1 MFNFLKKHRIFS
13 QIILVLIV
21 LTFALFG
28 VDSYLRG
35 RDAADVVAEIG
46 SAGISQRE
54 YGIMVSQAQ
63 DRLRPQAQQ
72 NPQAAEYLQ
81 SDAFKRSVL
90 NEMIQR
96 RVLLNQ
102 AAQMGMAVSENE
114 LREVIGSVSAFFDEN
129 GQFSAEKYEQL
140 LRAQN
145 LSPAEFERQ
154 IEQDLIVGRL
164 QNTISETAIVADSTV
179 RRLVKQRGQQREVSQ
194 LIFSPV
200 EYREKITVTDEDT
213 KKYFDDNKEL
223 FKLPE
228 RARVEYLVLNEE
240 AAAETVSV
248 TDAELEQSYN
258 DRLSEFQ
265 TKEERR
271 ASHIL
276 ISVAESASSDEKDAA
291 KKTAIEVLA
300 KLNAKE
306 GSFAELAKQFSNDPG
321 SAENGGDLGFF
332 EKGLMVESFDEAVFS
347 ASVGEI
353 QGPIETQYG
362 FHIIRLDEIKPLE
375 TTPIDEVREQLEKD
389 IKQSKVDEAY
399 IKASQT
405 FSDLVYTEFDSLQP
419 VADELKLTIQ
429 TSDWVSRDSA
439 GFNTL
444 LDKPEL
450 LQAIFSAEALNEKR
464 NTQAFEVQP
473 KTLVAARVVEHAL
486 ETDMAYE
493 DVSEEIQQ
501 FLQSK
506 GALDMAISKGTEAL
520 ETLKTG
526 GQLSDAEWSKP
537 QMVTMVKR
545 QGLHPEGLK
554 AVYGVGKDELP
565 AHLGM
570 EIDDGRYVIFK
581 VSKIVDMETVS
592 EDDMSTAKEQLV
604 QMVKQQQ
611 MSAYIAS
618 LRDKANVRIKG
629 DLFSDQP
636 VVSEE

>member
-35 RDAADVVAEIG
+35 RDATDVVAEIG
-46 SAGISQRE
+46 NAGISQRE

-291 KKTAIEVLA
+291 KKIAIEVLA

-375 TTPIDEVREQLEKD
+375 TIPIDEVREQLEKD
-389 IKQSKVDEAY
+389 IKQSKVEEAY

-405 FSDLVYTEFDSLQP
+405 FSD
-419 VADELKLTIQ
+419 
-429 TSDWVSRDSA
+429 
-439 GFNTL
+439 
-444 LDKPEL
+444 
-450 LQAIFSAEALNEKR
+450 
-464 NTQAFEVQP
+464 
-473 KTLVAARVVEHAL
+473 
-486 ETDMAYE
+486 
-493 DVSEEIQQ
+493 
-501 FLQSK
+501 
-506 GALDMAISKGTEAL
+506 
-520 ETLKTG
+520 
-526 GQLSDAEWSKP
+526 
-537 QMVTMVKR
+537 
-545 QGLHPEGLK
+545 
-554 AVYGVGKDELP
+554 
-565 AHLGM
+565 
-570 EIDDGRYVIFK
+570 
-581 VSKIVDMETVS
+581 
-592 EDDMSTAKEQLV
+592 
-604 QMVKQQQ
+604 
-611 MSAYIAS
+611 
-618 LRDKANVRIKG
+618 
-629 DLFSDQP
+629 
-636 VVSEE
+636 

>member
-35 RDAADVVAEIG
+35 RDATDVVAEIG

-200 EYREKITVTDEDT
+200 EYREKITVTEEDT

-258 DRLSEFQ
+258 ERLAEFQ

-276 ISVAESASSDEKDAA
+276 ISVAESASSEEKNSA
-291 KKTAIEVLA
+291 KKTANEVLA
-300 KLNAKE
+300 KLEAKE
-306 GSFAELAKQFSNDPG
+306 SSFAELAKQFSNDPG

-362 FHIIRLDEIKPLE
+362 FHIIRLDEIKPLL
-375 TTPIDEVREQLEKD
+375 TTPFDEVKEQLEKD
-389 IKQSKVDEAY
+389 IKQSKVEEAY

-450 LQAIFSAEALNEKR
+450 LQAIFSAEALDEKR

-520 ETLKTG
+520 ETLKKG

-565 AHLGM
+565 AHLG
-570 EIDDGRYVIFK
+570 
-581 VSKIVDMETVS
+581 
-592 EDDMSTAKEQLV
+592 
-604 QMVKQQQ
+604 
-611 MSAYIAS
+611 
-618 LRDKANVRIKG
+618 
-629 DLFSDQP
+629 
-636 VVSEE
+636 

>member
-35 RDAADVVAEIG
+35 RDATDVVAEIG

-63 DRLRPQAQQ
+63 DRLRTQAQQ

-200 EYREKITVTDEDT
+200 EYREKITVTEEDT
-213 KKYFDDNKEL
+213 KKYFGDNKEL

-258 DRLSEFQ
+258 ERLAEFQ

-276 ISVAESASSDEKDAA
+276 ISVAESASSEEKNSA
-291 KKTAIEVLA
+291 KKTANEVLA
-300 KLNAKE
+300 KLQAKE
-306 GSFAELAKQFSNDPG
+306 SSFAELAKQFSNDPG

-362 FHIIRLDEIKPLE
+362 FHIIRLDEIKPLL
-375 TTPIDEVREQLEKD
+375 TTPFDEVKEQLEKD
-389 IKQSKVDEAY
+389 IKQSKVEEAY

-450 LQAIFSAEALNEKR
+450 LQAIFSAEALDEKR

-473 KTLVAARVVEHAL
+473 KTLVAAKVIEHAL

-520 ETLKTG
+520 EKLKKG
-526 GQLSDAEWSKP
+526 EQLSDAEWSKP

-565 AHLGM
+565 AHVGM

-581 VSKIVDMETVS
+581 VSKIVDMEEVT

-629 DLFSDQP
+629 DLFSDQS

>member
-1 MFNFLKKHRIFS
+1 MFNFLKKHRVFS

-129 GQFSAEKYEQL
+129 GQFSVEKYEQL

-145 LSPAEFERQ
+145 LSPADFERQ

-200 EYREKITVTDEDT
+200 EYREKIMVTEEDT

-258 DRLSEFQ
+258 ERLVEFQ

-276 ISVAESASSDEKDAA
+276 ISVAESASSEEKNSA
-291 KKTAIEVLA
+291 KKTANEVLA
-300 KLNAKE
+300 KLQAKE
-306 GSFAELAKQFSNDPG
+306 SSFAELAKQFSNDPG

-362 FHIIRLDEIKPLE
+362 FHIIRLDEIKPLL
-375 TTPIDEVREQLEKD
+375 TTPFDEVKEQLEKD
-389 IKQSKVDEAY
+389 IKQSKVEEAY

-450 LQAIFSAEALNEKR
+450 LQAIFSAEALDEKR

-520 ETLKTG
+520 ETLKKG
-526 GQLSDAEWSKP
+526 EQLSDAEWSKP

-565 AHLGM
+565 AHVGM

-581 VSKIVDMETVS
+581 VSKIVDMEEVT
-592 EDDMSTAKEQLV
+592 EEDMSTAKEQLV

-629 DLFSDQP
+629 DLFSDQS

>member
-35 RDAADVVAEIG
+35 RDATDVVAEIG

-129 GQFSAEKYEQL
+129 GQFSGEKYEQL

-194 LIFSPV
+194 VIFSPV

-291 KKTAIEVLA
+291 KKIAIEVLA

-375 TTPIDEVREQLEKD
+375 TMPIDEVREQLEKD

-554 AVYGVGKDELP
+554 AVYGVAEDELP
-565 AHLGM
+565 AHVGM

-581 VSKIVDMETVS
+581 VSKIVDMETVT

-629 DLFSDQP
+629 DLFSGQP
-636 VVSEE
+636 VFSEE

>member
-35 RDAADVVAEIG
+35 RDATDVVAEIG

-200 EYREKITVTDEDT
+200 EYREKITVTEEDT

-258 DRLSEFQ
+258 ERLAEFQ

-276 ISVAESASSDEKDAA
+276 ISVAESASSEEKNSA
-291 KKTAIEVLA
+291 KKTANEVLA
-300 KLNAKE
+300 KLQAKE
-306 GSFAELAKQFSNDPG
+306 SSFAELAKQFSNDPG

-362 FHIIRLDEIKPLE
+362 LHIIRLDEIKPLL
-375 TTPIDEVREQLEKD
+375 TTPFDEVKEQLEKD
-389 IKQSKVDEAY
+389 IKQSKVEEAY

-450 LQAIFSAEALNEKR
+450 LQAIFSAEALDEKR

-520 ETLKTG
+520 ETLKKG
-526 GQLSDAEWSKP
+526 EQLSDAEWSKP

-565 AHLGM
+565 AHVGM

-581 VSKIVDMETVS
+581 VSKIVDMEEVT

-618 LRDKANVRIKG
+618 LRDKASVRIKG
-629 DLFSDQP
+629 DLFSDQS

>member
-35 RDAADVVAEIG
+35 RDATDVVAEIG

-63 DRLRPQAQQ
+63 DRLRLQAQQ

-200 EYREKITVTDEDT
+200 EYREKITVTEEDT
-213 KKYFDDNKEL
+213 RKYFDDNAEL

-258 DRLSEFQ
+258 ERLAEFQ

-276 ISVAESASSDEKDAA
+276 ISVAESASSEEKESA
-291 KKTAIEVLA
+291 KNTANEVLA
-300 KLNAKE
+300 KLQAKE
-306 GSFAELAKQFSNDPG
+306 GSFAELAKQYSNDPG

-362 FHIIRLDEIKPLE
+362 FHIIRLDEIKPLL
-375 TTPIDEVREQLEKD
+375 TTPFDEVKEQLEKD
-389 IKQSKVDEAY
+389 IKQSKVEEAY

-419 VADELKLTIQ
+419 VADELMLTIQ

-473 KTLVAARVVEHAL
+473 KTLVAARVIEHAL
-486 ETDMAYE
+486 ETEMAYE

-506 GALDMAISKGTEAL
+506 GALDMAIRKGSEAL

-565 AHLGM
+565 AHVGM

-581 VSKIVDMETVS
+581 VSKIVDMEEVT

-611 MSAYIAS
+611 MNAYIAS
-618 LRDKANVRIKG
+618 LRDKANVRVKG
-629 DLFSDQP
+629 DLFSDQS

>member
-35 RDAADVVAEIG
+35 RDATDVVAEIG

-200 EYREKITVTDEDT
+200 EYREKITVTEEDT

-258 DRLSEFQ
+258 ERLAEFQ

-276 ISVAESASSDEKDAA
+276 ISVAESASSEEKDSA
-291 KKTAIEVLA
+291 KKTANEVLA
-300 KLNAKE
+300 KLQAKE
-306 GSFAELAKQFSNDPG
+306 SSFAELAKQFSNDPG

-362 FHIIRLDEIKPLE
+362 FHIIRLDEIKPLL
-375 TTPIDEVREQLEKD
+375 TTPFDEVKEQLEKD
-389 IKQSKVDEAY
+389 IKQSKVEEAY

-419 VADELKLTIQ
+419 VADELMLTIQ

-450 LQAIFSAEALNEKR
+450 LQAIFSAEALDEKR

-473 KTLVAARVVEHAL
+473 KTLVAARVIEHAL
-486 ETDMAYE
+486 ETEMAYE

-506 GALDMAISKGTEAL
+506 GALDMAISRGTEAL
-520 ETLKTG
+520 ETLKKG

-565 AHLGM
+565 AHVGM

-581 VSKIVDMETVS
+581 VSKIVDMEEVT
-592 EDDMSTAKEQLV
+592 EEDMSTAKEQLV

>member
-13 QIILVLIV
+13 QVILVLIV

-28 VDSYLRG
+28 VESYLRG
-35 RDAADVVAEIG
+35 RDATDVVAEIG

-200 EYREKITVTDEDT
+200 EYREKITVTEEDT

-223 FKLPE
+223 FRLPE

-258 DRLSEFQ
+258 DRLTEFQ

-276 ISVAESASSDEKDAA
+276 ISVAESALSEEKELA
-291 KKTAIEVLA
+291 KKTANDVLA
-300 KLNAKE
+300 KLQAKE

-362 FHIIRLDEIKPLE
+362 FHIIRLDEIKPAE
-375 TTPIDEVREQLEKD
+375 TTPFDEVKEQLERD
-389 IKQSKVDEAY
+389 IKQSKVEEAY

-464 NTQAFEVQP
+464 NTEAFEVQP

-506 GALDMAISKGTEAL
+506 GALDMAISKGTDAL
-520 ETLKTG
+520 ETLKKG
-526 GQLSDAEWSKP
+526 EQLSDAEWSKP

-565 AHLGM
+565 AHVGM

-581 VSKIVDMETVS
+581 VTQIVDMEEIT
-592 EDDMSTAKEQLV
+592 EDDISTAKEQLV

>member
-35 RDAADVVAEIG
+35 RDATDVVAEIG

-194 LIFSPV
+194 VIFSPV

-291 KKTAIEVLA
+291 KKIAIEVLA

-347 ASVGEI
+347 ARVGEI

-554 AVYGVGKDELP
+554 AVYGVAKDELP
-565 AHLGM
+565 AHVGM

-581 VSKIVDMETVS
+581 VSKIVDMETVT

-629 DLFSDQP
+629 DLFSGQP
-636 VVSEE
+636 VFSEE

>member
-35 RDAADVVAEIG
+35 RDATDVVAEIG

-200 EYREKITVTDEDT
+200 EYREKITVTEEDT

-258 DRLSEFQ
+258 ERLGEFQ

-276 ISVAESASSDEKDAA
+276 ISVAESASSEEKNSA
-291 KKTAIEVLA
+291 KKTANEVLA
-300 KLNAKE
+300 KLQAKE
-306 GSFAELAKQFSNDPG
+306 
-321 SAENGGDLGFF
+321 
-332 EKGLMVESFDEAVFS
+332 
-347 ASVGEI
+347 
-353 QGPIETQYG
+353 
-362 FHIIRLDEIKPLE
+362 
-375 TTPIDEVREQLEKD
+375 
-389 IKQSKVDEAY
+389 
-399 IKASQT
+399 
-405 FSDLVYTEFDSLQP
+405 
-419 VADELKLTIQ
+419 
-429 TSDWVSRDSA
+429 
-439 GFNTL
+439 
-444 LDKPEL
+444 
-450 LQAIFSAEALNEKR
+450 
-464 NTQAFEVQP
+464 
-473 KTLVAARVVEHAL
+473 
-486 ETDMAYE
+486 
-493 DVSEEIQQ
+493 
-501 FLQSK
+501 
-506 GALDMAISKGTEAL
+506 
-520 ETLKTG
+520 
-526 GQLSDAEWSKP
+526 
-537 QMVTMVKR
+537 
-545 QGLHPEGLK
+545 
-554 AVYGVGKDELP
+554 
-565 AHLGM
+565 
-570 EIDDGRYVIFK
+570 
-581 VSKIVDMETVS
+581 
-592 EDDMSTAKEQLV
+592 
-604 QMVKQQQ
+604 
-611 MSAYIAS
+611 
-618 LRDKANVRIKG
+618 
-629 DLFSDQP
+629 
-636 VVSEE
+636 

>member
-1 MFNFLKKHRIFS
+1 
-13 QIILVLIV
+13 
-21 LTFALFG
+21 
-28 VDSYLRG
+28 
-35 RDAADVVAEIG
+35 
-46 SAGISQRE
+46 
-54 YGIMVSQAQ
+54 
-63 DRLRPQAQQ
+63 
-72 NPQAAEYLQ
+72 
-81 SDAFKRSVL
+81 
-90 NEMIQR
+90 
-96 RVLLNQ
+96 
-102 AAQMGMAVSENE
+102 
-114 LREVIGSVSAFFDEN
+114 
-129 GQFSAEKYEQL
+129 
-140 LRAQN
+140 
-145 LSPAEFERQ
+145 
-154 IEQDLIVGRL
+154 
-164 QNTISETAIVADSTV
+164 
-179 RRLVKQRGQQREVSQ
+179 
-194 LIFSPV
+194 
-200 EYREKITVTDEDT
+200 
-213 KKYFDDNKEL
+213 
-223 FKLPE
+223 
-228 RARVEYLVLNEE
+228 
-240 AAAETVSV
+240 
-248 TDAELEQSYN
+248 
-258 DRLSEFQ
+258 
-265 TKEERR
+265 
-271 ASHIL
+271 
-276 ISVAESASSDEKDAA
+276 
-291 KKTAIEVLA
+291 
-300 KLNAKE
+300 
-306 GSFAELAKQFSNDPG
+306 
-321 SAENGGDLGFF
+321 
-332 EKGLMVESFDEAVFS
+332 MVESFDEAVFS

-362 FHIIRLDEIKPLE
+362 FHIIRLDEIKPLL
-375 TTPIDEVREQLEKD
+375 TTPFDEVKEQLEKD
-389 IKQSKVDEAY
+389 IKQSKVEEAY

-450 LQAIFSAEALNEKR
+450 LQAIFSAEALDEKR

-520 ETLKTG
+520 EKLKKG
-526 GQLSDAEWSKP
+526 EQLSDAEWSKP

-565 AHLGM
+565 AHVGM

-581 VSKIVDMETVS
+581 VSKIVDMEEVT

-629 DLFSDQP
+629 DLFSGQP
-636 VVSEE
+636 LVTEE

>member
-35 RDAADVVAEIG
+35 RDATDVVAEIG

-200 EYREKITVTDEDT
+200 EYREKITVTEEDT
-213 KKYFDDNKEL
+213 KKYFDDNKDL

-258 DRLSEFQ
+258 ERLAEFQ

-276 ISVAESASSDEKDAA
+276 ISVAESASSEEKNSA
-291 KKTAIEVLA
+291 KKTANEVLA
-300 KLNAKE
+300 KLQAKE
-306 GSFAELAKQFSNDPG
+306 SSFAELAKQFSNDPG

-362 FHIIRLDEIKPLE
+362 FHIIRLDEIKPLL
-375 TTPIDEVREQLEKD
+375 TTPFDEVKEQLEKD
-389 IKQSKVDEAY
+389 IKQSKVEEAY

-450 LQAIFSAEALNEKR
+450 LQAIFSAEALDEKR

-506 GALDMAISKGTEAL
+506 GALDMAISQGTEAL
-520 ETLKTG
+520 ETLKKG
-526 GQLSDAEWSKP
+526 EQLSDAEWSKP

-565 AHLGM
+565 AHVGM

-581 VSKIVDMETVS
+581 VSKIVDMEEVT

-618 LRDKANVRIKG
+618 LRDKASVRIKG
-629 DLFSDQP
+629 DLFSDQS